1 MVIAHRGYS
10 QYALENTLSA
20 FDAAIKAG
28 AKGIE
33 CDIRLTGDG
42 EAIVNHNKHLLID
55 NKKIRISKHSLTE
68 LKDVCKS
75 SGHELLVLDDL
86 FEYVKQQQAQFF
98 LEIKSSSPT
107 LAESIIK
114 KIKEENLWQQV
125 HITGFSFFVKNAL
138 LAQSQHPKLQV
149 GQFLHFPTYAYIKRP
164 KKSYC
169 VFLGWLDGIR
179 GSQTLFRT
187 LISPTRLVKLKNF
200 FEKNGFNVMGGVIN
214 NESGLDLFTQAGIT
228 DIVTDRVSETVNY
241 FKQNPPAGG
250 LIPSQS

>member
-10 QYALENTLSA
+10 QKALENTLSA
-20 FDAAIKAG
+20 FDAAIKSG

-33 CDIRLTGDG
+33 CDIRITADG

-55 NKKIRISKHSLTE
+55 NQKVIIAKHSIKE
-68 LKDVCKS
+68 LKDICNY

-86 FEYVKQQQAQFF
+86 FDYVKQQQAQFF
-98 LEIKSSSPT
+98 LELKSPSPS
-107 LAESIIK
+107 LAESIIE
-114 KIKEENLWQQV
+114 KIREENLWKQV

-138 LAQSQHPKLQV
+138 LAQSQNPKLQV
-149 GQFLHFPTYAYIKRP
+149 GQFLHLPSYAYIKRP
-164 KKSYC
+164 KKSFC

-187 LISPTRLVKLKNF
+187 LISPSRLVKLKNF
-200 FEKNGFNVMGGVIN
+200 FEKNGFTVMGGVIN
-214 NESGLDLFTQAGIT
+214 NESGLDLFQQAGIT

-241 FKQNPPAGG
+241 FKNK
-250 LIPSQS
+250 S

>member
-10 QYALENTLSA
+10 QFAQENTLSA
-20 FDAAIKAG
+20 FDAAIRAG
-28 AKGIE
+28 AQGIE

-42 EAIVNHNKHLLID
+42 QAIVNHNKHLLIG
-55 NKKIRISKHSLTE
+55 NQKVKISKYSISE
-68 LKDVCKS
+68 LKDICKGA
-75 SGHELLVLDDL
+75 GHELLVLDDL
-86 FEYVKQQQAQFF
+86 FEYVKQKQAQFF
-98 LEIKSSSPT
+98 LELKSSSPT
-107 LAESIIK
+107 LAKSIIN

-138 LAQSQHPKLQV
+138 RAQSQHPKLQV
-149 GQFLHFPTYAYIKRP
+149 GQFLHLPSYAYIKRP

-200 FEKNGFNVMGGVIN
+200 FEKQGFNVMGGVIN
-214 NESGLDLFTQAGIT
+214 NESGLDLFRQAGIT

-241 FKQNPPAGG
+241 FKNK
-250 LIPSQS
+250 S